1 MGRSLQLAGRAP
13 NQKVAAGEDAAARL
27 VAGRDSVEV
36 LQPVGCP
43 LRGPS
48 PGELPSR
55 SALNR
60 GMLRGGLSARPSFVC
75 WLAAATGHR
84 SGTHS
89 VPTKIRAIRGP
100 AAYRLA
106 GQWPFSLV
114 RGHARRVP
122 PADEEP
128 IGVVLAEEAGVLLG
142 GRRRQRPSGAVPGPE
157 PLPPAG
163 GRTDGPRRRAR
174 GELPADRCTTGTTGP
189 PGSFRARVRAAAAPH
204 GAAPYAGCRRF
215 SDSTVQRRSS
225 CYILRPM
232 VIDGN
237 GGCPGGG

>member
-13 NQKVAAGEDAAARL
+13 NQKVTAGEDAAARL

-128 IGVVLAEEAGVLLG
+128 AGVVLAEEAGVLLG
-142 GRRRQRPSGAVPGPE
+142 RRPRQRPPGAVPGPE

-163 GRTDGPRRRAR
+163 GRTDGPD
-174 GELPADRCTTGTTGP
+174 G
-189 PGSFRARVRAAAAPH
+189 VRAAAAPL